1 MKFKTNHTY
10 TRYVAIAFSIVYV
23 SIMFGTGTNNV
34 YPYIIPFLML
44 FVISMDKKAVYGTAI
59 MFFVINIIK
68 CIMLITGGEF
78 SERIEMVSVEAI
90 ITILVTAGAILGVQ
104 IVIKFLTATVGEI
117 SLESDKN
124 KTVSEKII
132 DSAANIM
139 DQMETAEKSFREIQ
153 ESMDGMNRSMNEIY
167 EGIANNTEAIAE
179 QTTETRNIKDIIDS
193 THTKTDNILDI
204 TDRTKGMVDIGAAN
218 MEELTRQ
225 VEKAID
231 SGKSMRISAERMK
244 QKSDEVRSITD
255 LILSI
260 SGQTNLL
267 ALNASIEAARAGE
280 AGKGF
285 AVVADEIRN
294 LAEQTKQATENIT
307 KILVELTTEANDVVD
322 NVEKNVEISQVQNK
336 YAEDANN
343 QFSGIKDIIA
353 TLYVEMGDLSGQV
366 TRLANANA
374 VIVDSVTALSSGS
387 QQISAST
394 HEAADMSRKN
404 LEIVSNFAD
413 VFANITAELEE
424 LKSVENKSA

>member
-1 MKFKTNHTY
+1 
-10 TRYVAIAFSIVYV
+10 
-23 SIMFGTGTNNV
+23 
-34 YPYIIPFLML
+34 
-44 FVISMDKKAVYGTAI
+44 
-59 MFFVINIIK
+59 
-68 CIMLITGGEF
+68 
-78 SERIEMVSVEAI
+78 
-90 ITILVTAGAILGVQ
+90 
-104 IVIKFLTATVGEI
+104 
-117 SLESDKN
+117 
-124 KTVSEKII
+124 
-132 DSAANIM
+132 
-139 DQMETAEKSFREIQ
+139 
-153 ESMDGMNRSMNEIY
+153 
-167 EGIANNTEAIAE
+167 
-179 QTTETRNIKDIIDS
+179 
-193 THTKTDNILDI
+193 
-204 TDRTKGMVDIGAAN
+204 

-225 VEKAID
+225 VEKAIE
-231 SGKSMRISAERMK
+231 SGKNMRISAERMK

-343 QFSGIKDIIA
+343 QFYGIKEIIA
-353 TLYVEMGDLSGQV
+353 RLYVEMGDLSGQV
-366 TRLANANA
+366 TKLADANA

-394 HEAADMSRKN
+394 HEAADMSQKN